1 MNMKDTNVE
10 GRFDGIDGKL
20 ATHDARFDGIDRK
33 LATHDARFD
42 HVDERFT
49 EMYQLIVKEGERT
62 RKHFDVVAENLK
74 SQITLIAEG
83 HSALRDDGTEMK
95 SRLESVESGQGRLE
109 LHVLAIESRVT
120 SIEKTQ
126 KIVLTE
132 VRGLATKI
140 DRLARGRTRPTRL

>member
-1 MNMKDTNVE
+1 MKDTDAE

-20 ATHDARFDGIDRK
+20 ASHDARFDGIDRK

-42 HVDERFT
+42 
-49 EMYQLIVKEGERT
+49 EMHQLIVMEAERT
-62 RKHFDVVAENLK
+62 RTHFDVVAERLEGKVN
-74 SQITLIAEG
+74 LIAEG
-83 HSALRDDGTEMK
+83 HSALRDNGTEMK